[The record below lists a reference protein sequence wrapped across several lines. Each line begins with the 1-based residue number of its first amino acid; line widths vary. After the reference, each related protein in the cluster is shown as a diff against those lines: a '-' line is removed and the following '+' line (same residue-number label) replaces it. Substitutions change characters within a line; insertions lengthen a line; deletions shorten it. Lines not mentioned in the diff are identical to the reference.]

1 MEKKTLN
8 NNIPK
13 MLANLGRAALCRRR
27 ESVKICT
34 YIPAVYTQVIQMDRR
49 LVVLMYNSRSGGEEE
64 MLHA

>member
-1 MEKKTLN
+1 
-8 NNIPK
+8 

-49 LVVLMYNSRSGGEEE
+49 LVVLMYNLRSGGEEE